1 VCHVQCETTFGD
13 MMAYLGS
20 DGARTADDETVRAKV
35 VHSTS
40 LGFSVHLA
48 HHLKLF
54 VTIKPP
60 AYHSSPPAP
69 SLPPVRRATP

>member
-1 VCHVQCETTFGD
+1 

-48 HHLKLF
+48 HHLKLY

-60 AYHSSPPAP
+60 A
-69 SLPPVRRATP
+69 